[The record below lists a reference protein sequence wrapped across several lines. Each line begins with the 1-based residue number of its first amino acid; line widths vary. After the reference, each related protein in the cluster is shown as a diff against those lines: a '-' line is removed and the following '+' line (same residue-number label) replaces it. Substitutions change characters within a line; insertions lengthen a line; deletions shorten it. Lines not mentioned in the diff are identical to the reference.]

1 MAPFVELLSDT
12 KQLYKLSVK
21 IMTKIHRTLPHESLC
36 RLRKVFTDI
45 FNGLHSFYGAVGRMA
60 YFTQWDLTSTLPTS
74 EPVFVSANRAFI
86 YTEDTGTFASI
97 ELRPSQQPPP
107 YREADLINLECEVP
121 EETTAVDKVSSI
133 DKDESRVAV
142 IQPLSSNEEDKVDS
156 VEPKTYD
163 ITVVMKKQEKK
174 PEGVSTLI
182 RKKDKKIREL
192 EFQNERLFSYYN
204 KEVDRMRAALTD
216 VQCELV
222 EVKTELKA
230 CHEEL

>member
-1 MAPFVELLSDT
+1 MS
-12 KQLYKLSVK
+12 KLHK
-21 IMTKIHRTLPHESLC
+21 TLPHESLC
-36 RLRKVFTDI
+36 QLRQVFTDI
-45 FNGLHSFYGAVGRMA
+45 FKGLHSFYGAVGRMS

-74 EPVFVSANRAFI
+74 EPVFISANRAFI
-86 YTEDTGTFASI
+86 FAEDTGTFASI

-107 YREADLINLECEVP
+107 YREADLINFESVAP
-121 EETTAVDKVSSI
+121 KETLL
-133 DKDESRVAV
+133 DKDEPRVAV
-142 IQPLSSNEEDKVDS
+142 IQPLSSNKDDKEDPI
-156 VEPKTYD
+156 EHKTYD

-174 PEGVSTLI
+174 PEGVNTLI

-222 EVKTELKA
+222 EVKTELKV